1 MTRNLIVLACV
12 VAASAAGWLGF
23 SRLGA
28 AHLQDGL
35 PGARPE
41 IDAARYPSIQAALDA
56 LPAEGGVVRLPAGR
70 FEIRRPLL
78 VNKSDVCLEGAGTAT
93 HIVNLNEE
101 GQPALHLVHPS
112 GGQDRQSELWRVRLA
127 NFRITGNPKS
137 GHGILARRVNEIFL
151 HGVTVSEHGGDGV
164 RLDNCYEDPRVC
176 DCLMTYNKAV
186 GLNLV
191 SCHDIVVSANQF
203 EENQDA
209 LHCTDGFNLT
219 MTGNALDDHLGN
231 GVVIENTYGSVVA
244 ANMIEECRGTAVILD
259 RDCYGIAVSANVI
272 AHNGAGIDLRD
283 AHGCTVGA
291 NALTIM
297 KTDAVRIGPGSD
309 RIAVTGNSFSN
320 SFIGDGQLRR
330 GTEDQAA
337 AGMTLAGA
345 ADVAISGNTFSGVRP
360 KAIAWE
366 DVRRAAVTGNVFADA
381 ESDHQTLPESVIGQN
396 LVVEDEGK

>member
-1 MTRNLIVLACV
+1 
-12 VAASAAGWLGF
+12 
-23 SRLGA
+23 
-28 AHLQDGL
+28 
-35 PGARPE
+35 
-41 IDAARYPSIQAALDA
+41 
-56 LPAEGGVVRLPAGR
+56 
-70 FEIRRPLL
+70 
-78 VNKSDVCLEGAGTAT
+78 
-93 HIVNLNEE
+93 
-101 GQPALHLVHPS
+101 
-112 GGQDRQSELWRVRLA
+112 
-127 NFRITGNPKS
+127 
-137 GHGILARRVNEIFL
+137 
-151 HGVTVSEHGGDGV
+151 
-164 RLDNCYEDPRVC
+164 
-176 DCLMTYNKAV
+176 
-186 GLNLV
+186 
-191 SCHDIVVSANQF
+191 VVSANQF

-244 ANMIEECRGTAVILD
+244 ANMIEECRGTAIILD
-259 RDCYGIAVSANVI
+259 RDCYGIALSANVI

-297 KTDAVRIGPGSD
+297 KTDAVRIGPKSD

-337 AGMTLAGA
+337 AGMKLSGA

-366 DVRRAAVTGNVFADA
+366 DARRIAVTGNIFTDV
-381 ESDHQTLPESVIGQN
+381 ESDHGSISESVIGQN
-396 LVVEDEGK
+396 LEAADKSK